1 MFVSEQLDVECV
13 LARPREFDETDA
25 VRIAGETFWRRGY
38 QATSIKELEEAT
50 RLSAGSLYK
59 AYGSKRELF
68 ELCLEQYMKDH
79 SYLAILMRT
88 FDRPLEESLRRL
100 FDTIIDSTSAKSA
113 RPAGCLVTNLVA
125 ELLNVDP
132 ELGENAANALA
143 EMQKALKFRLRWA
156 QEHDDLDKS
165 RDVGALA
172 SYLMVVIQ
180 GMLVIS
186 TSTKDVAAMKQ
197 ARDVALATLH

>member
-1 MFVSEQLDVECV
+1 
-13 LARPREFDETDA
+13 
-25 VRIAGETFWRRGY
+25 
-38 QATSIKELEEAT
+38 
-50 RLSAGSLYK
+50 
-59 AYGSKRELF
+59 
-68 ELCLEQYMKDH
+68 MKDH

-88 FDRPLEESLRRL
+88 FDRPLKQSIRRL
-100 FDTIIDSTSAKSA
+100 LDMIIDSASTKSV

-132 ELGENAANALA
+132 ELGREAADGLA

-156 QEHDDLDKS
+156 QEHGDLDGS
-165 RDVGALA
+165 RDVGVLA

-186 TSTKDVAAMKQ
+186 VSTKDVAAMKQ
-197 ARDVALATLH
+197 ARDVALTALD